1 MENER
6 CKSRARRS
14 ARGEEEEVPGV
25 ESEVDLSIIKE
36 VARWCLLCLPR
47 CRKGKGVSPQI
58 RLVRGLTSPHLHI
71 SPYCYSYRYNNCCC
85 YYYILRPWMIP
96 G

>member
-6 CKSRARRS
+6 CKRRKRRS
-14 ARGEEEEVPGV
+14 GREEEEVLGV
-25 ESEVDLSIIKE
+25 ESEVEVDLSITTKE

-58 RLVRGLTSPHLHI
+58 RLVRGLTSPHLWHYTR
-71 SPYCYSYRYNNCCC
+71 S
-85 YYYILRPWMIP
+85 
-96 G
+96 

>member
-6 CKSRARRS
+6 CKRRKRRS
-14 ARGEEEEVPGV
+14 GREEEEVLGV
-25 ESEVDLSIIKE
+25 ESEVDLSITTKE

-58 RLVRGLTSPHLHI
+58 RLVRGWTSLHFLQYHHQ
-71 SPYCYSYRYNNCCC
+71 SLLLLFLPLLLLYTAVLGY
-85 YYYILRPWMIP
+85 